1 MSAKRNGDEE
11 EEFNIESDLENKN
24 IDEDFIDNKFSGKE
38 DGNASYDLL
47 NQIEEKFE
55 GLESYL

>member
-24 IDEDFIDNKFSGKE
+24 IDEDFIDNKFNAKE
-38 DGNASYDLL
+38 DGNASYDPL
-47 NQIEEKFE
+47 NQISEKFE